1 MNENDPKNFA
11 DYVREYK
18 GAIIGGLIALVFI
31 ATGLSKLL
39 VGLVV
44 LIAGIFLGHYVQN
57 NKEKVKE
64 TLRNFI
70 DKF

>member
-11 DYVREYK
+11 DYVKKYK

-31 ATGLSKLL
+31 ATGISKFLIA
-39 VGLVV
+39 LVV
-44 LIAGIFLGHYVQN
+44 IIAGIFIGHYVQN
-57 NKEKVKE
+57 NKEKVKD
-64 TLRNFI
+64 TLRGFI

>member
-1 MNENDPKNFA
+1 MNENDPKSFA
-11 DYVREYK
+11 WYVKEYK

-39 VGLVV
+39 ISLVV
-44 LIAGIFLGHYVQN
+44 IALGILLGNYIQN
-57 NKEKVKE
+57 NKDTIKDTLKE
-64 TLRNFI
+64 FI